1 MSPKV
6 SIIVPVYK
14 AEKTL
19 RRCVDSLLVQDLDD
33 FEVILVDDGSP
44 DRCGEICEE
53 YAQRDRRVKVIRQ
66 KNRGVAAARQ
76 AGLEAAQGEFTIH
89 ADPDDWVDQGMLSAL
104 FRKAKETEA
113 DMVICDYW
121 LNTYQGQ
128 QRVVQRLSSLEHF
141 EVIRDL
147 FGSLMGSTW
156 NKLVRRECYERY
168 GIRFPEGISYCEDL
182 YVCVALLSNPL
193 RVAYLPEAF
202 YHYERPLNTSSLS
215 RNYTDKSYRQDL
227 RLNTLFHDLLK
238 DTPVGPFVDEKRRY
252 DTMSNAFFNGY
263 GYFSASVF
271 RHTFS
276 SSLPLVWRSCHPL
289 PERILLSLSCL
300 GAYPVARGFVEL
312 AMKVKHMIARS
323 SKSSN

>member
-1 MSPKV
+1 MSPKI
-6 SIIVPVYK
+6 SIIVPIYR

-19 RRCVDSLLVQDLDD
+19 RRCVDSLLQQDLED
-33 FEVILVDDGSP
+33 FEVVLVDDGSP
-44 DRCGEICEE
+44 DRCGEICDD
-53 YAQRDRRVKVIRQ
+53 YAQKDRRVKVIHQ
-66 KNRGVAAARQ
+66 ENGGVAAARQ
-76 AGLEAAQGEFTIH
+76 AGIDAAQGEYTIH
-89 ADPDDWVDQGMLSAL
+89 ADPDDWVDPGMLSAL
-104 FRKAKETEA
+104 YRKAEEENT

-128 QRVVQRLSSLEHF
+128 KRVTQRPSSLEHF

-263 GYFSASVF
+263 GYFSAGSF
-271 RHTFS
+271 RRTFS
-276 SSLPLVWRSCHPL
+276 SVLPLVWRGNHSL
-289 PERILLSLSCL
+289 PERILLTLACL
-300 GAYPVARGFVEL
+300 GAYPVARGFVEM
-312 AMKVKHMIARS
+312 AMKMKHLIAR
-323 SKSSN
+323 KKRD